1 MCKLGDIIIIK
12 EFKDEFGEI
21 VSKHSF
27 VVINDEESYI
37 EGFRYDFVSNLM
49 CSFHSEEHRN
59 KKLKYKEN
67 LLIDTKQIR
76 GQKINNHQGYIKAN
90 QLYYFDK
97 SVINYKVIAHIDSE
111 LLDDLVQ
118 LILVLYDNDKLRIV
132 TTNLKEEVCNW
143 HVSNDVII

>member
-27 VVINDEESYI
+27 VVINDQESYI
-37 EGFRYDFVSNLM
+37 EGFRYDFVSNM
-49 CSFHSEEHRN
+49 VCSFHNEEHKN
-59 KKLKYKEN
+59 KKLKYEGN
-67 LLIDTKQIR
+67 LLVNIKQIH
-76 GQKINNHQGYIKAN
+76 GKKINNQQGYIKAN

-97 SVINYKVIAHIDSE
+97 SIIDYKVIAHIDSE

-118 LILVLYDNDKLRIV
+118 LILALCNNDKLRII
-132 TTNLKEEVCNW
+132 TTNLKDEVCN
-143 HVSNDVII
+143 